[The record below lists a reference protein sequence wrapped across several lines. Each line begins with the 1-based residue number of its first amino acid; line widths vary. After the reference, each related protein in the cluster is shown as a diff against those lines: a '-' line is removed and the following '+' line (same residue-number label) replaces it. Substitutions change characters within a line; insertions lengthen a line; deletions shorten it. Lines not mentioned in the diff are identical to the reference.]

1 MSIRRLLPFALGFL
15 LATAAVRAQTS
26 RFQPGASVPT
36 VTAGLLEARRNA
48 VGQIQTR
55 ADAEARQVHVRDT
68 MLRLLGPLPEK
79 TPLNP
84 VVMGSTMLSGYRI
97 EKIMFDSQPGFHVTA
112 LLYVPDTTL
121 VKSFPAI
128 VMAPGHSPAGKAGDF
143 AMASA
148 FARNGFVVLS
158 YDPIGQ
164 GERLQYPDPANPGK
178 SLATRPTGE
187 HGEAGLQPVLIGES
201 VAKYFFW
208 DGVRAVDYLLTRREV
223 DPARIGALG
232 CSGGGAMTAILG
244 ALDARVAAVGTACY
258 ITNFNALLP
267 GLGPQDGEQS
277 TPGWIRRGLDFAD
290 YVEVAAPRPYA
301 IISTTEDMF
310 PFAGAQASEVE
321 ARRFYS
327 LFEAD
332 HGLSFIYGP
341 GGHGNLKPMLPRI
354 LKFFIDALQ
363 ASPFPPVYDDQSP
376 QQAPPADAFQVT
388 PTGQVATFDADAAT
402 VFSLNLAHARTL
414 PMAHPTRIGDLQQA
428 ITRVSGTTARP
439 LGEPTPP
446 RTMTTPAQPYESA
459 AFPTANLQV
468 AELASPPN
476 QQWWRLTLPQTGN
489 LPVVFVLAVP
499 KGVALPGLG
508 LVVGG
513 TSAVDDSRGAINRM
527 LAEGNVVLTV
537 LPQQPAPHHPE
548 IKSPLLGPWYLD
560 SLEAE
565 LAGKTLLGQRMDAT
579 VLVIDYLS
587 SLRMAHKAGISALAD
602 GHWALVLLHAA
613 IFDSETTPRLKRIT
627 LSHLPPT
634 YAELLATPL
643 PKDAP
648 EDILPGV
655 LLQYDTPDLLRAL
668 KVRVNVVYPTVVR
681 QPHLPLTPLNQE

>member
-1 MSIRRLLPFALGFL
+1 VVG
-15 LATAAVRAQTS
+15 T
-26 RFQPGASVPT
+26 T
-36 VTAGLLEARRNA
+36 V
-48 VGQIQTR
+48 
-55 ADAEARQVHVRDT
+55 
-68 MLRLLGPLPEK
+68 
-79 TPLNP
+79 
-84 VVMGSTMLSGYRI
+84 LSGYRI

-148 FARNGFVVLS
+148 FVRNGFVVLS

-187 HGEAGLQPVLIGES
+187 HGEAGLQPALLGES
-201 VAKYFFW
+201 VAKYFLW
-208 DGVRAVDYLLTRREV
+208 DGIRAVDYLLTRPEV
-223 DPARIGALG
+223 DSARIGALG

-244 ALDARVAAVGTACY
+244 ALDARVAAIGTACY
-258 ITNFNALLP
+258 ITSFDALLP
-267 GLGPQDGEQS
+267 ALGPQDGEQS

-310 PFAGAQASEVE
+310 PFAGAQASEAE
-321 ARRFYS
+321 ARAFYK
-327 LFEAD
+327 LFDAD

-363 ASPFPPVYDDQSP
+363 ASPFVPVYDDQSP
-376 QQAPPADAFQVT
+376 PQVPPAEAFQVT
-388 PTGQVATFDADAAT
+388 PTGQVSAFDPNAAT

-414 PMAHPTRIGDLQQA
+414 PMAHPTRIADIQQA
-428 ITRVSGTTARP
+428 IVRVSGTTARP
-439 LGEPTPP
+439 LAEPVPP
-446 RTMTTPAQPYESA
+446 RPMTTPPQPYESA
-459 AFPTANLQV
+459 AYPSANMQV
-468 AELASPPN
+468 VELPSPPN

-489 LPVVFVLAVP
+489 LPVVFVLAAP

-508 LVVGG
+508 LIVGG

-537 LPQQPAPHHPE
+537 LPQQTAPRHPD

-565 LAGKTLLGQRMDAT
+565 LAGKTLLGQRLEAA
-579 VLVIDYLS
+579 VLAIDYLS
-587 SLRMAHKAGISALAD
+587 SLRMPHKPGISAFAD

-613 IFDSETTPRLKRIT
+613 MFDSETTPRLKRIT
-627 LSHLPPT
+627 LSHLLPT
-634 YAELLATPL
+634 YAQLLATPL

-648 EDILPGV
+648 EDLLPGV
-655 LLQYDTPDLLRAL
+655 LLQYDIPDLLRVL
-668 KVRVNVVYPTVVR
+668 QTRVNVAYPTQVR
-681 QPHLPLTPLNQE
+681 PDNPSPRPPL